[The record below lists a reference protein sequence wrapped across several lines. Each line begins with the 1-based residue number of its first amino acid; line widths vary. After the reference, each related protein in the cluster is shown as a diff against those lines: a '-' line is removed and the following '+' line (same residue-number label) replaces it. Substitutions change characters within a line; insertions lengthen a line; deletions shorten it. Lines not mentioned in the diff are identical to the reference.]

1 MEPRGETKLEHS
13 LLNFAAARLIVFLCT
28 SIFLLSDSGLAQ
40 PRSWSK
46 TNSSLIRIGVADDP
60 RKMPLILI
68 HGIRGTK
75 PCSAKNTENEYWKA
89 FKDALSRPE
98 NQDIRESYSVYI
110 FQYCSDVVE
119 LSQIAL
125 ELRDLIDGAEGLI
138 DRNHYIIA
146 HSMGGLVAKSY
157 MTETVH
163 LKGRWVGKTGGD
175 TTLELITL
183 ATLHHG
189 TPGANSPEALDRLF
203 ATGSFDTILGTQSW
217 KTLFEI
223 ANEMYWKGAAGENHP
238 SVTDST
244 IPNRS
249 DLRWDNYDF
258 KLDAFSKDI
267 NQPLA
272 KRNLLFQRYTS
283 KLIAYGGFLDTTFRP
298 LEAIKT
304 LLEMRGT
311 GFDNTFDTHRKLS
324 VANYFLVNGLNK
336 NFGFTDGLVPF
347 KSSLFCDNEQI
358 ISLSSISKQP
368 NPKNYICRSP
378 SRVRRFEPGTEGE
391 VAKSELPDAK
401 TLSIFRIQ
409 RGYDHLDMV
418 ENPDVLSYVFRD
430 LRAFSRSRKPMDAPP
445 ITPSSVPT
453 LFLFDVSGSMQ
464 ENGKIDQARAAG
476 LDALRELREGG
487 PSPVSIMTF
496 AGDNCGGSV
505 TRKLLN
511 FTSSLPEAESTV
523 RLRLPVPNGGTP
535 LPQAKDAAF
544 NDLSNYLNA
553 HTNLKEGRIVLLSD
567 GQSTCG
573 EIRPPGVFSRR
584 DIGVR
589 RNAGSK
595 IKYYTIGFD
604 VPAGSVAERDLQ
616 FLASETGGK
625 YYNAADRH
633 QLISAFRK
641 QVRQYIPRPCNSS
654 NTDFATGLRGFADL
668 NYSAAVEAFSRY
680 SAANPTDWCGYYN
693 LALAYEAND
702 LYKKAGDNYQRY
714 LTSASTSPDRIK
726 VEEKIAEMKFEYAV
740 RYDYLTRLIS
750 SDLAYLN
757 SYYKSV
763 FNRPSQ
769 ELAAEFRGF
778 VYEKQDFYA
787 QLASILEVDASW
799 LKNDARDISSSID
812 VLSQR
817 TRLSTFDRDAV
828 SLLTT
833 PIGQIEDL
841 LERLRKN
848 RSTIIE

>member
-1 MEPRGETKLEHS
+1 MEPKRERKRKNH
-13 LLNFAAARLIVFLCT
+13 LLNLPVVLIATALSCSVFLF
-28 SIFLLSDSGLAQ
+28 SNSVSAQ
-40 PRSWSK
+40 TQSWSK
-46 TNSSLIRIGVADDP
+46 TNSALIHIGGDDP
-60 RKMPLILI
+60 RKIPLILI

-75 PCSAKNTENEYWKA
+75 PCGAKNDENKYWKA
-89 FKDALSRPE
+89 FKDAFSRPE
-98 NQDIRESYSVYI
+98 NKDVRESYSIYI

-125 ELRDLIDGAEGLI
+125 ELRDLIDSADNLT
-138 DRNHYIIA
+138 DRDHYIIA

-163 LKGRWVGKTGGD
+163 LKGRWAGKTGGD

-189 TPGANSPEALDRLF
+189 TPGANSPDALDRLF
-203 ATGSFDTILGTQSW
+203 AKGTFDTILGSQSW
-217 KTLFEI
+217 RALYEI
-223 ANEMYWKGAAGENHP
+223 ANEIYWEGAAGENHP

-267 NQPLA
+267 NKSLA

-298 LEAIKT
+298 VEAIRV
-304 LLEMRGT
+304 LLEIRRT

-324 VANYFLVNGLNK
+324 VANYFLINGLNK
-336 NFGFTDGLVPF
+336 NFGRTDGLVPL
-347 KSSLFCDNEQI
+347 KSALFCNNEQV
-358 ISLSSISKQP
+358 ISAP
-368 NPKNYICRSP
+368 NIPIQSPPPNYVCRSP
-378 SRVRRFEPGTEGE
+378 SRVRRFEPGTGGE
-391 VAKSELPDAK
+391 VAKSELPDTR

-409 RGYDHLDMV
+409 RGYDHLDLV
-418 ENPDVLSYVFRD
+418 EHPDVLSYVFRD
-430 LRAFSRSRKPMDAPP
+430 LRAFSRSRKPIDGPP
-445 ITPSSVPT
+445 ITPSPVPT

-464 ENGKIDQARAAG
+464 ENGKIEQARSAG

-487 PSPVSIMTF
+487 PSTVSIMTF
-496 AGDNCGGSV
+496 SGDNCGGSV

-511 FTSSLPEAESTV
+511 FTSNLTEAEKTV
-523 RLRLPVPNGGTP
+523 QLRLPVPNGGTP

-544 NDLSNYLNA
+544 YDISNYLNA
-553 HTNLKEGRIVLLSD
+553 NTNLKEGRIVLLSD

-573 EIRPPGVFSRR
+573 EVRPPGVFSRR

-595 IKYYTIGFD
+595 IRYFTIGFD
-604 VPAGSVAERDLQ
+604 VPAGSLAERDLQ

-625 YYNAADRH
+625 YYNATDRQ

-654 NTDFATGLRGFADL
+654 NTDFAAGLRGFADL
-668 NYSAAVEAFSRY
+668 DYSAAIEAFHRY

-693 LALAYEAND
+693 LALAYEASD

-714 LTSASTSPDRIK
+714 LTSAPNSPDRIK
-726 VEEKIAEMKFEYAV
+726 IEEKIAEMKLEYAV
-740 RYDYLTRLIS
+740 RYDYFTRLIS
-750 SDLAYLN
+750 SDLDYLN
-757 SYYKSV
+757 SYYKSI
-763 FNRPSQ
+763 FNRPNQ
-769 ELAAEFRGF
+769 ELAAEFSGF

-787 QLASILEVDASW
+787 QLASILEVDTSW
-799 LKNDARDISSSID
+799 LKNDAKDISSSID
-812 VLSQR
+812 VLLKR
-817 TRLSTFDRDAV
+817 TRLNTFDRDAV

-848 RSTIIE
+848 RNTILQ